1 MTNVSVTAVNSGT
14 ISIGASDVI
23 AAAVGIGT
31 TTAAPVVTIKR
42 NDPPDVIF
50 DAPLSYTNI
59 PLIYDSNST
68 TGAGQ
73 SASVD
78 LVVGMGGSVTKF
90 EVKRE
95 GFGYG
100 NGEILTVAT
109 GGATGIPTTSSAT
122 HRDFELTI
130 QSTHTDEFSGWTFG
144 QLEPIDNFSGL
155 FDGDRKVFQMKVND
169 EAVSLKAA
177 PGWDVD
183 PIQSLLIFVNGLLQ
197 EPNYAY
203 NLGSGGSS
211 IVFTTAP
218 KVGDYVHV
226 LFYKGTPGIDV
237 AFLKV
242 AKLIKKGDK
251 IDIQNNPESL
261 TSDGFP
267 QGPGLNQEPRVIT
280 GITSFSSDTVS
291 TNPYNGL
298 GITTDISLLRPA
310 TWKKQTEDMII
321 NTRQVGK
328 DRVELEADIYPSS
341 YLIQS
346 VGGATTALYVDS
358 ARPFFNR
365 YNEQPSSLDTLQN
378 FIDITDQSTKN
389 VAIGTALVSETGTIT
404 GVTLSDVGA
413 GYTGAPTI
421 TFSPPPEGS
430 GYTTATATCTIDS
443 DKVDVITITSA
454 GTGYTTTNPPVV
466 SIAAP
471 ELVRSF
477 KVDVD
482 SYAGDFG
489 NIVGFGTTT
498 TSGKN
503 QVIFDFYI
511 PDGSALRSIGNGGQV
526 SAATTVSGISTGDF
540 FVAYNTNHII
550 SGPEAVNVPTIVELT
565 AGGSGYKTAAGLTS
579 GTRTVATTGGGGG
592 SGLTLDL
599 TIESGA
605 VTAIAINVQGAGYVL
620 NSVGGLSV
628 SPGSGCTF
636 NITGVYGTLET
647 KKADGTTKV
656 GATTSYMDCVYE
668 VASCQTVTVT
678 NTSIGATSLNGP
690 YTGLTTDVRRVFCNI
705 AGIAT
710 DNFDSTLIT
719 FDSNKTGVGTVT
731 WDTQNA
737 ATYTG
742 TIVSMANIGQYS
754 WGKINV
760 ARTDSKVYSTYTD
773 NGVVGLTTSGMITRY
788 NPLEMKDYVIT

>member
-1 MTNVSVTAVNSGT
+1 
-14 ISIGASDVI
+14 
-23 AAAVGIGT
+23 
-31 TTAAPVVTIKR
+31 
-42 NDPPDVIF
+42 
-50 DAPLSYTNI
+50 
-59 PLIYDSNST
+59 
-68 TGAGQ
+68 
-73 SASVD
+73 
-78 LVVGMGGSVTKF
+78 
-90 EVKRE
+90 
-95 GFGYG
+95 
-100 NGEILTVAT
+100 
-109 GGATGIPTTSSAT
+109 
-122 HRDFELTI
+122 
-130 QSTHTDEFSGWTFG
+130 
-144 QLEPIDNFSGL
+144 
-155 FDGDRKVFQMKVND
+155 MKVND

-218 KVGDYVHV
+218 KVGDYIHV

-251 IDIQNNPESL
+251 LDIENNPESF
-261 TSDGFP
+261 TAEGYP
-267 QGPGLNQEPRVIT
+267 QGPGLNQEPRVII
-280 GITSFSSDTVS
+280 GITSLSSDTVS

-298 GITTDISLLRPA
+298 GITTDISLLRPVK
-310 TWKKQTEDMII
+310 WKKQTEDMII
-321 NTRQVGK
+321 NTRQVSK
-328 DRVELEADIYPSS
+328 DRVELEADIYPAS
-341 YLIQS
+341 YLIQA

-378 FIDITDQSTKN
+378 FVDITDQNTKN
-389 VAIGTALVSETGTIT
+389 VAIGTALVSESGTIT

-430 GYTTATATCTIDS
+430 GYTAATATCTIDS
-443 DKVDVITITSA
+443 DKIDVITITNA

-511 PDGSALRSIGNGGQV
+511 PDGSALRHTGNSGQV

-550 SGPEAVNVPTIVELT
+550 SGPEAVNVPTIVE
-565 AGGSGYKTAAGLTS
+565 
-579 GTRTVATTGGGGG
+579 
-592 SGLTLDL
+592 
-599 TIESGA
+599 
-605 VTAIAINVQGAGYVL
+605 
-620 NSVGGLSV
+620 
-628 SPGSGCTF
+628 
-636 NITGVYGTLET
+636 
-647 KKADGTTKV
+647 
-656 GATTSYMDCVYE
+656 
-668 VASCQTVTVT
+668 
-678 NTSIGATSLNGP
+678 
-690 YTGLTTDVRRVFCNI
+690 
-705 AGIAT
+705 
-710 DNFDSTLIT
+710 
-719 FDSNKTGVGTVT
+719 
-731 WDTQNA
+731 
-737 ATYTG
+737 
-742 TIVSMANIGQYS
+742 
-754 WGKINV
+754 
-760 ARTDSKVYSTYTD
+760 
-773 NGVVGLTTSGMITRY
+773 
-788 NPLEMKDYVIT
+788 